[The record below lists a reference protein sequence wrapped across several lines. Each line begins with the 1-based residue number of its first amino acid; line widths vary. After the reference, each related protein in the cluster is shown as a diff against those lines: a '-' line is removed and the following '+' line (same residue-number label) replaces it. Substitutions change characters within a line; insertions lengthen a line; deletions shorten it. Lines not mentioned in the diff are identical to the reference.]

1 MASVVSIQ
9 VGRIGPLGPDGVPS
23 AFVKRPIAGSAY
35 AGTLGIEGDQ
45 QADLRVHGGPDKA
58 IYFYASE
65 HYRLWMDDAPRH
77 ARIFVPGAFGENVT
91 TAALDER
98 NVAIGDVL
106 AIGSAEFQVT
116 EPRQP
121 CFKLGLR
128 FADNSLGRIMMQ
140 TNRTGWYVRVL
151 RPGEFTAGD
160 EVRVI
165 RRPSPQWTIAR
176 FNDFIVR
183 RSATAGELREMSDLE
198 GLPGRWR
205 EKIQTAV
212 AEGPG

>member
-9 VGRIGPLGPDGVPS
+9 AGRIAPLGPDGVRS
-23 AFVKRPIAGSAY
+23 AFVKRPISGTAR
-35 AGTLGIEGDQ
+35 AGTLGIQGDE

-65 HYRLWMDDAPRH
+65 HYRLWANDVPEH
-77 ARIFVPGAFGENVT
+77 TQLLVPGAFGENVT
-91 TAALDER
+91 TAGLDEG

-106 AIGSAEFQVT
+106 AIGSAELQVT

-151 RPGEFTAGD
+151 RPGELTAGD
-160 EVRVI
+160 EIRAI

-176 FNDFIVR
+176 FNDFIVH
-183 RSATAGELREMSDLE
+183 RSATVEEMQELSTLE

-205 EKIQTAV
+205 EKIRKALL
-212 AEGPG
+212 EGAG